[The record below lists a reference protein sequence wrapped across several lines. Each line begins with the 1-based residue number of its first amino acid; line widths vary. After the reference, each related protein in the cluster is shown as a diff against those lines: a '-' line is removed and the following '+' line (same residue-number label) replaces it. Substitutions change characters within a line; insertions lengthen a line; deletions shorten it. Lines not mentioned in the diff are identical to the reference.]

1 MLPYFH
7 RIDRYEMIRKPSP
20 DDLQKMVTT
29 PMRNGDG
36 FRFDVFERM
45 FFAYRDFTR
54 GPDIVLADFG
64 FGRAHHR
71 VLYFVNRSPGIRV
84 TELLDILAITKQ
96 SLARVLKQLLET
108 DFIIQQESAEDRRAR
123 LLFPTKKGR
132 ELALELSRSQSRRI
146 DEAMEILGPVG
157 AEAAKQFLELLIN
170 DADQATIRK
179 LEEN

>member
-1 MLPYFH
+1 MTQNSST
-7 RIDRYEMIRKPSP
+7 DNTKN
-20 DDLQKMVTT
+20 MVTT
-29 PMRNGDG
+29 AMRNDDG

-54 GPDIVLADFG
+54 EPDILLSEFG

-84 TELLDILAITKQ
+84 TELLDILDITKQ
-96 SLARVLKQLLET
+96 SLSRVLKQLLDT
-108 DFIIQQESAEDRRAR
+108 DFIVQNTSTKDRRAR

-132 ELALELSRSQSRRI
+132 KLALELSRSQSRRI
-146 DEAMEILGPVG
+146 EDAMKALGPVG
-157 AEAAKQFLELLIN
+157 ADAAKQFLHLLIN
-170 DADQATIRK
+170 DADRAIIRR